1 MIGITKEDRQR
12 ITVKIRN
19 NMKRSSDRDTPPSRS
34 KRSRSSIGRYD
45 DSSDERMT
53 PDRDRDRVRGGG
65 GPGPGRRGSRAG
77 SRGRSTSPRRYPSDG
92 AHRDRDD
99 YRGRDD
105 RTYSSYKVLCVSALH
120 PKASDEVVK
129 DTLYREYKK
138 FGDISIRI
146 SRDLDER
153 VAYVCFRSSEDARDA
168 KHAKPRIIIYDK
180 VAVVEAVYETSRGS
194 DVYRRPTSRG
204 RSRSVSPE
212 YDRYYQRSPPPER
225 HRPGDQ
231 RYDRYGPPPGMQH
244 REFRRDGPP
253 PHDFMR
259 PPVHHGPPP
268 HMPPG
273 PPHHYGPPRHMMHG
287 GFKPPGG
294 PGGPHFDKM
303 DPKKDKFPNYLQ
315 HLPPEDDPLATRTLF
330 AGNLEINISD
340 DELRRIFGRY
350 GVVEDID
357 IKRPPPGTG
366 NAYAFVRFQNLDMAH
381 RAKVELSGQ
390 YIGKFQCK
398 IGYGKATPTTRIWVG
413 GLGPWISIPQLER
426 EFDRFGAI
434 KKTDYVKGENQA
446 YILYDSIDAAQAAV
460 KEMRGFPL
468 GGPDRRLRIDFADAG
483 PNFGFKQRPPFP
495 PEDAASG
502 GDFRPRPPG
511 REDFP
516 YDAPYDGPYEG
527 GDFGNYSGPPRGFRG
542 RGGMPWHDRRGGGR
556 GGFRGGPAAFPP
568 DGYVRN
574 EDPEWNSRR
583 PPPDAEYDG
592 AGRRP
597 SVGDGGGDR
606 SRSNSPRR
614 HSAGSDSGSERGRNG
629 LMGSA
634 HSLPELARK
643 CSTLWQGA
651 LILKNSLFPAKFHLT
666 DGDTDIIDGLMK
678 DEDGK
683 HMLRITQRL
692 RLDPPKLEDV
702 SKRISSSLS
711 HAIFL
716 GLAGSSASV
725 SNDDSTVQTRPLRN
739 LVSYLKQ
746 KEAAG
751 VISLLNKDTE
761 ATGVLY
767 AFPPCSF
774 STDLL
779 KRTAPNLTEE
789 SLKEDHLVIVVVRGG
804 SA

>member
-1 MIGITKEDRQR
+1 MIGISKEDRHR

-19 NMKRSSDRDTPPSRS
+19 DMKRSSDRDTPPPRS

-53 PDRDRDRVRGGG
+53 PDRERDRDRVRGGG
-65 GPGPGRRGSRAG
+65 GGGGGRRGSRAG
-77 SRGRSTSPRRYPSDG
+77 SRGRSASPRGRYPSEG
-92 AHRDRDD
+92 AHRERDD
-99 YRGRDD
+99 YRRDGPE

-129 DTLYREYKK
+129 ETLYREYKK

-194 DVYRRPTSRG
+194 GDVYRRPTSRP

-212 YDRYYQRSPPPER
+212 YDRYYQRSPPPDR

-231 RYDRYGPPPGMQH
+231 RFDRYGPPPGMPH
-244 REFRRDGPP
+244 REFRRDGPPP

-287 GFKPPGG
+287 FKPQGG

-315 HLPPEDDPLATRTLF
+315 HLAPEDDPLATRTLF

-350 GVVEDID
+350 GAVEDID

-483 PNFGFKQRPPFP
+483 PNFGFKQRPPFAQ
-495 PEDAASG
+495 DDNAG
-502 GDFRPRPPG
+502 
-511 REDFP
+511 
-516 YDAPYDGPYEG
+516 
-527 GDFGNYSGPPRGFRG
+527 GNYSGPPRGFRG

-556 GGFRGGPAAFPP
+556 GGFRGQAAFPP
-568 DGYVRN
+568 DGYGRN

-583 PPPDAEYDG
+583 PPADADYDN
-592 AGRRP
+592 AGRRS
-597 SVGDGGGDR
+597 SVGDGAGDR

-614 HSAGSDSGSERGRNG
+614 HSTGSDSGSERGRNG
-629 LMGSA
+629 LMSSA
-634 HSLPELARK
+634 HTLSELARK

-666 DGDTDIIDGLMK
+666 DGDNDIIDGLMK

-683 HMLRITQRL
+683 NMLRITQRL
-692 RLDPPKLEDV
+692 RLDQPKLEDV

-716 GLAGSSASV
+716 GLAGSSASIT
-725 SNDDSTVQTRPLRN
+725 NDDASVQTRPLRN

-767 AFPPCSF
+767 AFPPCPF
-774 STDLL
+774 STELL
-779 KRTAPNLTEE
+779 KRTAPNLTED